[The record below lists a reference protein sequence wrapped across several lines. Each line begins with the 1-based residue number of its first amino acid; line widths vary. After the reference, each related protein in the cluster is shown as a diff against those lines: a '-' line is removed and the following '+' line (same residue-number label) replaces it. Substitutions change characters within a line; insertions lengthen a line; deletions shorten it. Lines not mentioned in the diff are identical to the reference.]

1 MFKQRWRKNHHEKCD
16 HPSQSAIE
24 VCYICLKIGYIPKQI
39 AIRNRDNDQQNHWV
53 DWGTLFSDKPM
64 DLPWFSQ
71 EQPWILWWN
80 MLMIRCFFES
90 LASHPLVSIGCGSRL
105 SNPRSREC
113 RSHPRCPEADPAAI
127 PEAMYSRCVSFQDF
141 GGGWLPSN
149 KLFVYIYSV

>member
-1 MFKQRWRKNHHEKCD
+1 MATFTRPGDLVHRIHRCTRWRPPAASWPSPRSFHNAWPHESRLEIWEALIF
-16 HPSQSAIE
+16 PRTS
-24 VCYICLKIGYIPKQI
+24 
-39 AIRNRDNDQQNHWV
+39 
-53 DWGTLFSDKPM
+53 
-64 DLPWFSQ
+64 
-71 EQPWILWWN
+71 WILWWN
-80 MLMIRCFFES
+80 MLMIRWFFES

-149 KLFVYIYSV
+149 KLFVYIYIYIVYNIFYNIYIYV